1 MRRSPTARGEK
12 GLKDQQAPETA
23 GRLPLVSAR
32 RRGAGG
38 PQRFQASWR
47 LACLVLVL
55 GRSGART
62 HRAIGTRTLPK
73 FRCRLHVPP
82 VGGEESQP
90 PLSFPLQ
97 RERKEGTGEKGR
109 FLASPLVVP
118 R

>member
-55 GRSGART
+55 GGKWRLYPSG
-62 HRAIGTRTLPK
+62 
-73 FRCRLHVPP
+73 
-82 VGGEESQP
+82 
-90 PLSFPLQ
+90 
-97 RERKEGTGEKGR
+97 
-109 FLASPLVVP
+109 
-118 R
+118 